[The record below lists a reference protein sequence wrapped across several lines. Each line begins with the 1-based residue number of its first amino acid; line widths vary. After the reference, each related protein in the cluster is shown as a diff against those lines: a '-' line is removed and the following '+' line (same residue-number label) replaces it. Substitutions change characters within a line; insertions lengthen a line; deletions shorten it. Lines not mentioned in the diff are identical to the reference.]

1 MNQTAIFWP
10 VIAHVVLVYIVYC
23 LIGMRRRAAVKA
35 GNARVSQFRE
45 NQSEPV
51 ESLFVRNNLANQFE
65 LPGLFHIVC
74 LCLYVTSGAGLVPV
88 VLAWL
93 FVLSRYLHAYIH
105 VTSNRIRFRQPAF
118 SLGFLVLG
126 LMWIWF
132 VLHLVGAV

>member
-10 VIAHVVLVYIVYC
+10 MIAHVVLVYVIYA
-23 LIGMRRRAAVKA
+23 LMSLRRRAAVKS
-35 GNARVSQFRE
+35 GNARASQFRE
-45 NQSEPV
+45 NLSEPA
-51 ESLFVRNNLANQFE
+51 ESLFIRNNLANQFE
-65 LPGLFHIVC
+65 LPGLFQIVC

-93 FVLSRYLHAYIH
+93 FVLSRYLHALIH

-118 SLGFLVLG
+118 AFGFLVLG

-132 VLHLVGAV
+132 ALHLVGAV